1 MKDELQP
8 IFYTNESR
16 YGCSQPVRKGD
27 ILRIRSSR
35 KPFLVTGNR
44 TSYPLVFMDED
55 PDFDPPPFIEGLVDG
70 SIKQICI
77 DDLEVLL
84 DE

>member
-1 MKDELQP
+1 
-8 IFYTNESR
+8 
-16 YGCSQPVRKGD
+16 
-27 ILRIRSSR
+27 
-35 KPFLVTGNR
+35 
-44 TSYPLVFMDED
+44 MDED